1 MRLLSFGI
9 RRNARKQAVNY
20 TFVFMRANGAQLQ
33 KIATLVEE
41 AIIRPVID
49 RCFSF
54 ASTAEAL
61 KYVEQGRAK
70 GKVVVTLK

>member
-1 MRLLSFGI
+1 
-9 RRNARKQAVNY
+9 
-20 TFVFMRANGAQLQ
+20 MRANGAQLQ

-49 RCFSF
+49 RSFSF

>member
-9 RRNARKQAVNY
+9 RRKARKQAVNY

-49 RCFSF
+49 RSFSF